1 MGLRVEQI
9 LEHNNIFKE
18 DFIIY
23 NMQRGKMN
31 KRGLDAIV
39 TTLIIILLAI
49 VAIGIIWVVV
59 RNVVQQG
66 SEQIDIS
73 SKCIAVD
80 LRAVSVSPVSGQVG
94 NYSVTL
100 NRRAGGDA
108 IGGVKVSLFND
119 TANGGV
125 RDFGVTL
132 NELDTKTQT
141 VVGVTEANKLEYTA
155 YFVDASGN
163 EQLCSQTGTFTF

>member
-1 MGLRVEQI
+1 M
-9 LEHNNIFKE
+9 K
-18 DFIIY
+18 
-23 NMQRGKMN
+23 RGHMN

-39 TTLIIILLAI
+39 TTVIIILLAI
-49 VAIGIIWVVV
+49 VAIAIIWTVV
-59 RNVVQQG
+59 RNVVQQS

-80 LRAVSVSPVSGQVG
+80 LRAVSVAPVATEVG

-108 IGGVKVSLFND
+108 IGGVKVTLFND

-141 VVGVTEANKLEYTA
+141 VVGVTGANKLEYTA
-155 YFVDASGN
+155 FFVDASGN